1 MVQRGRGSVRE
12 YYWGA
17 KAIAVIDETY
27 NANPTSMAAALETL
41 KQSGSEGS
49 NKHAVLGDMLEL
61 GSAAEAEHS
70 AILRKYLEAEGV
82 RTLAL
87 VGAHFE
93 AAALGG
99 EGGEGRG
106 VVCRD
111 AEEAAMATLER
122 CGDGDVVL
130 VKGSRGLRMERFFQA
145 NGGLIGGV

>member
-1 MVQRGRGSVRE
+1 MRE

-61 GSAAEAEHS
+61 GSASQGEHL
-70 AILRKYLEAEGV
+70 AIFRKYLEAEEV

-93 AAALGG
+93 ECTLVEHFFG
-99 EGGEGRG
+99 EHFG
-106 VVCRD
+106 
-111 AEEAAMATLER
+111 
-122 CGDGDVVL
+122 
-130 VKGSRGLRMERFFQA
+130 
-145 NGGLIGGV
+145 